1 VSTQTLTDVVS
12 QLMQPTG
19 HAIEDALPTVLAS
32 TGAARVSLA
41 VFSDTGFEM
50 VAFAGRSLLAS
61 GVQMPCDASSL
72 LATARRGEVFIDR
85 DFQSSL
91 MFDRPV
97 DRLMLASGFRSAY
110 AIPLSLGSETIAALS
125 LSSTR
130 TDGLSNQPVLDLQS
144 LGAVFCMALKSRDL
158 WRPARILICH
168 DDTLVAGGVAR
179 LLESS
184 IQAEVTFASDAVEAS
199 ITEGSF
205 DIVISDVMVFG
216 RPLDVLRDLCPA
228 ARSAPL
234 IALASYDTPEHEQ
247 MAFDAG
253 ARAYLVKED
262 AHRLPAI
269 LSAVR
274 DGTLPMPTRPAGLR
288 TRSLLP
294 RLTRRESDVLL
305 RLDQGL
311 TVRQISRDLD
321 VSEAT
326 AKGYMRGL
334 FIKFGAHS
342 RAQAVQLARRQ
353 GILQG
358 LLTTRSAALAEADGR
373 SLSED
378 SMDIR

>member
-1 VSTQTLTDVVS
+1 VSTQTLTDVAG
-12 QLMQPTG
+12 QLMQPSG
-19 HAIEDALPTVLAS
+19 HALEDALETVMAGS
-32 TGAARVSLA
+32 GAARVSLA
-41 VFSDTGFEM
+41 VFSDIGFEM
-50 VAFAGRSLLAS
+50 VAFAGRSLLAP
-61 GVQMPCDASSL
+61 GVEMPCDTSSM
-72 LATARRGEVFIDR
+72 LATARRGEVFIDQ

-110 AIPLSLGSETIAALS
+110 SIPLSLGSETMAALS

-130 TDGLSNQPVLDLQS
+130 TDGLVDQPVLDLQS
-144 LGAVFCMALKSRDL
+144 LGAVFCMALKSRER

-168 DDTLVAGGVAR
+168 DDSLVAGGVAR
-179 LLESS
+179 LLEGSL
-184 IQAEVTFASDAVEAS
+184 QAEVTFASNAAEAAM
-199 ITEGSF
+199 IEGTF

-216 RPLDVLRDLCPA
+216 RPLDALRDLCPA

-234 IALASYDTPEHEQ
+234 IVLASYDTPEHEL

-253 ARAYLVKED
+253 ARVYLAKHD
-262 AHRLPAI
+262 AHRLPAV
-269 LSAVR
+269 LSGVR
-274 DGTLPMPTRPAGLR
+274 DGTLPMPTRAGGL

-305 RLDQGL
+305 LLDQGL

-334 FIKFGAHS
+334 FVKLGAHS
-342 RAQAVQLARRQ
+342 RAQAVQVARRQ
-353 GILQG
+353 GILHS
-358 LLTTRSAALAEADGR
+358 LLTTRSSRLDQAV
-373 SLSED
+373 
-378 SMDIR
+378 